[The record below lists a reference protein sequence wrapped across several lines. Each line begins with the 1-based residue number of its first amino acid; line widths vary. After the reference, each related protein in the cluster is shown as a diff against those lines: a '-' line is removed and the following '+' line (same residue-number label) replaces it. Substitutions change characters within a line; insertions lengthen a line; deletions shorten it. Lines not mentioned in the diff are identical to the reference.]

1 MSNLFFK
8 IKLLKSISIL
18 KSLYWSF
25 KLFPWKSA
33 IRIPLFVY
41 PNTVIKVSG
50 NFTLPTTTHDADI
63 HTGMIRIGQPLTW
76 LIDKKCST

>member
-1 MSNLFFK
+1 MNNLFFK
-8 IKLLKSISIL
+8 IKLLKRISIL

-25 KLFPWKSA
+25 KLFPWKLA

-50 NFTLPTTTHDADI
+50 IFILH
-63 HTGMIRIGQPLTW
+63 QPRML
-76 LIDKKCST
+76 LIFIQV